1 MECHKSICDMKPTF
15 GFSLPELMI
24 LLCASGIL
32 FFLAIPFL
40 RSFEIFPLKEE
51 EPYQP
56 IHPIGFSDSNISTT
70 SIEDKDLNHSFQIE
84 VED

>member
-1 MECHKSICDMKPTF
+1 MKPTF
-15 GFSLPELMI
+15 GFSLPEFMI

-56 IHPIGFSDSNISTT
+56 IYPIGFSDSNISTT
-70 SIEDKDLNHSFQIE
+70 SSEDKDLNHSFKIE

>member
-1 MECHKSICDMKPTF
+1 MECQKYINDMKPTF

-24 LLCASGIL
+24 LLCALGIL
-32 FFLAIPFL
+32 FFLSIPFL
-40 RSFEIFPLKEE
+40 RSFEIFPLKED

-70 SIEDKDLNHSFQIE
+70 LIENKDLNHSFKIE